1 MAKTTNISF
10 DKKKYYK
17 VYYSNNKDYLR
28 LKQRLRYYHNK
39 PVYDAIIKS
48 IEYLNPSIFKL
59 LNKTKDRKLYNK
71 PSNKND
77 NDSEYILCFE

>member
-28 LKQRLRYYHNK
+28 LKQRLRYYQF
-39 PVYDAIIKS
+39 YS
-48 IEYLNPSIFKL
+48 IPLGMN
-59 LNKTKDRKLYNK
+59 
-71 PSNKND
+71 
-77 NDSEYILCFE
+77 IL

>member
-39 PVYDAIIKS
+39 PEYDAIIKS
-48 IEYLNPSIFKL
+48 IEY
-59 LNKTKDRKLYNK
+59 
-71 PSNKND
+71 
-77 NDSEYILCFE
+77 

>member
-39 PVYDAIIKS
+39 PEYDAIIKS
-48 IEYLNPSIFKL
+48 IEYLNPSIYKIQQSIFHQSIL
-59 LNKTKDRKLYNK
+59 EYNEESF
-71 PSNKND
+71 PH
-77 NDSEYILCFE
+77 